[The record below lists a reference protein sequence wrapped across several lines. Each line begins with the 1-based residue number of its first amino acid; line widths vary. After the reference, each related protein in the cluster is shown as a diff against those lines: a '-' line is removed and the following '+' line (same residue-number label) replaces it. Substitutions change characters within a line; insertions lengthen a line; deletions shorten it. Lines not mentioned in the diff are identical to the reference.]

1 MDDYTA
7 LSWLYKQLKQK
18 RVALGNAE
26 SKPNVNSGEIEDI
39 KLSIETIEYIIGI
52 VLERKE

>member
-1 MDDYTA
+1 MDNYTA
-7 LSWLYKQLKQK
+7 LEWLYKQLKKK

-39 KLSIETIEYIIGI
+39 QLSIEILEWIIAE
-52 VLERKE
+52 VLKK

>member
-1 MDDYTA
+1 MDDYAA
-7 LSWLYKQLKQK
+7 LLWLYKQLKQK

-26 SKPNVNSGEIEDI
+26 RKPNVNSSEIEDV
-39 KLSIETIEYIIGI
+39 KTSIEIIEYIIGI